1 MMASDPFQAAL
12 AHHRAGRLGEAME
25 LYKQVLRA
33 DSRHAGA
40 LHMLGVLV
48 HKIGDPA
55 LAAKLII
62 EALRIDPAPAFL
74 YADLALALLDSGRPA
89 DAAHAFRAALLLQPA
104 HAVAAFSLAVLL
116 EDRDR
121 RADAIPL
128 YRNAALLEPD
138 PSRSLNNLGAALTK
152 EERAEQA
159 VAPLRAALAIDP
171 AMVEGWYNLAQAHR
185 GAHRLDAALALYRRA
200 LAVAPDHPLVNA
212 DYGTALLLA
221 GRFEEG
227 WAQHEWRWQ
236 TAVFDP
242 YRRGFVQPQWDGAP
256 LAGRRLLLH
265 GEQGLGDVIQFCRY
279 APLVTGGEVVLEVHP
294 PLVRLLRDLPG
305 IARVVARGDILPMF
319 DLHCPLMSLPRLL
332 PGIPP
337 APYLPAP
344 PVRPAGTRPRV
355 GLVWKGSSHHPDD
368 RRRSLPQEELAPLL
382 ALADIDWFS
391 LQIGSPPPPGAA
403 ELTAGIGDFAD
414 TAAALAGL
422 DLLITVDTSIAH
434 LAGAIG
440 RPAWML
446 LAYTPDWRWQLD
458 RADTPWY
465 PSLRLFRQRRP
476 GDWAGVVEQVA
487 ASLVEWSLAR
497 PAAPVEAAP

>member
-1 MMASDPFQAAL
+1 MMASDPFGQAL

-33 DSRHAGA
+33 DPRHAGA

-55 LAAKLII
+55 LAAKLIL
-62 EALRIDPAPAFL
+62 EALRIDPTPAFL
-74 YADLALALLDSGRPA
+74 HVDFALALADSGRPA
-89 DAAHAFRAALLLQPA
+89 DAARAFLAALLLQPA
-104 HAVAAFSLAVLL
+104 YAVAAFSLAVLL
-116 EDRDR
+116 EDQDR
-121 RADAIPL
+121 RADAVLL
-128 YRNAALLEPD
+128 YRHAARLEPD

-152 EERAEQA
+152 QERAGEA
-159 VAPLRAALAIDP
+159 AAPLRAALAIEP

-185 GAHRLDAALALYRRA
+185 GAHRLDEALALYRRA
-200 LAVAPDHPLVNA
+200 LAVAPDHPMVNA

-227 WAQHEWRWQ
+227 WAQHEWRWR
-236 TAVFDP
+236 TAIFDP

-279 APLVTGGEVVLEVHP
+279 APLVSGGEVVLEVHP
-294 PLVRLLRDLPG
+294 PLVRLLRGLPG
-305 IARVVARGDILPMF
+305 TSRVLARGETLPMF
-319 DLHCPLMSLPRLL
+319 DLHCPLMSLPRLF
-332 PGIPP
+332 PDIPA

-344 PVRPAGTRPRV
+344 PVRAREGKPRI

-368 RRRSLPQEELAPLL
+368 RRRSLPEAALAPLL
-382 ALADIDWFS
+382 ALSGIAWLS

-403 ELTAGIGDFAD
+403 DLTAGIGDFAD
-414 TAAALAGL
+414 TAEALAGL

-440 RPAWML
+440 RPAWVL

-458 RADTPWY
+458 RSDTPWY
-465 PSLRLFRQRRP
+465 PSLRLFRQSMP
-476 GDWAGVVEQVA
+476 GDWSGVIEAVA
-487 ASLVEWSLAR
+487 ASLVEGGLAHQ
-497 PAAPVEAAP
+497 AAEVEAAP